1 MTHKE
6 LREHGLSEYRI
17 RQIREI
23 QKELPE
29 INELIYQT
37 SSEELTAYDLGNF
50 SDQDIIIRFQNQ
62 TEFDNINDFVKAQIA
77 NIRTEA
83 QVAEETGRTL
93 NYINSI
99 SEIKQAL
106 PNYDNDEIF
115 KMSRKEL
122 IEALQVRYKELT
134 GYWFQDGSDPAVII
148 MQINSL

>member
-50 SDQDIIIRFQNQ
+50 SDQDIIVRFQNQ
-62 TEFDNINDFVKAQIA
+62 TQFDNINDFVKAQIA

-83 QVAEETGRTL
+83 QVVEETGRTL

-106 PNYDNDEIF
+106 PNYDSDEIF
-115 KMSRKEL
+115 KMSREEL

-134 GYWFQDGSDPAVII
+134 GYWFQDGSDPTVII

>member
-17 RQIREI
+17 RQIRKI

-50 SDQDIIIRFQNQ
+50 SDKDIIIRFQNQ
-62 TEFDNINDFVKAQIA
+62 SQFDNINDFVKAQIA

-83 QVAEETGRTL
+83 QVAKETGRTL

>member
-50 SDQDIIIRFQNQ
+50 SDQDIIVRFQNQ
-62 TEFDNINDFVKAQIA
+62 SQFDNINDFVKAQIA

-83 QVAEETGRTL
+83 QVAEETGHTL
-93 NYINSI
+93 YFIENLPDY
-99 SEIKQAL
+99 EAAL
-106 PNYDNDEIF
+106 PNYSTEEILQ
-115 KMSRKEL
+115 MSKQERQ
-122 IEALQVRYKELT
+122 EALMVRYKEVFGT
-134 GYWFQDGSDPAVII
+134 YPDGSDEAILLSALI
-148 MQINSL
+148 

>member
-29 INELIYQT
+29 INELIYKT
-37 SSEELTAYDLGNF
+37 SSEELTAYDFGNF
-50 SDQDIIIRFQNQ
+50 SDQDIIVRFQNQ
-62 TEFDNINDFVKAQIA
+62 TQFDNINDFVKAQIA